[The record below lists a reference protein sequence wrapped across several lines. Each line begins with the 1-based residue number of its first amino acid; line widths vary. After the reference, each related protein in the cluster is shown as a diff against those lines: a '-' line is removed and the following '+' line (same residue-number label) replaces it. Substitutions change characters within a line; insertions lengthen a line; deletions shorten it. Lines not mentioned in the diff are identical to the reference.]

1 MKPFEYVLVIISVII
16 GLSLTELAIGISN
29 LIQFHRTAVYYAPY
43 FAALLFVFLGILG
56 YWATLYSSRDK
67 NSWTVPQ
74 IGIIFIL
81 TMCYY
86 VLAQIGVPDPSD
98 FNQNYKEYFIDN
110 FTALYLVGVFLGI
123 CLLLE
128 TYILKRVR
136 SRMWYASIAVLM
148 LLSLVGVFIANE
160 TFRYYLP
167 FVSLSGTIIHMYI
180 LKTVVKE

>member
-43 FAALLFVFLGILG
+43 FAALLFVFLSIIA
-56 YWATLYSSRDK
+56 YWSTLYSSRNR

-74 IGIIFIL
+74 IGVIFLL

-86 VLAQIGVPDPSD
+86 VLAQIGVPDPSA
-98 FNQNYKEYFIDN
+98 FNQNYKEYFTEN
-110 FTALYLVGVFLGI
+110 FTALYLVGGFLGI
-123 CLLLE
+123 CLILE

-136 SRMWYASIAVLM
+136 SRMWYVSIGVLM
-148 LLSLVGVFIANE
+148 LSSLGGVFIDNE
-160 TFRYYLP
+160 IFRYYLP
-167 FVSLSGTIIHMYI
+167 FVSLSGTIVHMYI